1 MIAYL
6 RRTAPAAL
14 RRTTPAALLAGFL
27 SSATAGAA
35 PAASPATLPADLFT
49 SASDA
54 RIAHTAFQAVNAG
67 HWAKAELTARDA
79 KDPML
84 LKLVQW
90 LGLVREGVPVPFFGV
105 ARFYEEN
112 HHWPMQIQLR
122 RRVEESIGSDVPPAA
137 ILDWFHRHPP
147 GSAIGKMRYAEALM
161 ATGTPERG
169 YALLKEAWIS
179 GSFPKAQES
188 AILKRHGKLLT
199 KEDHARRL
207 DRLLWDGKVEEAR
220 RLMWRVEPAQRTLA
234 EARLMLRHRQGNVDR
249 LVARVP
255 PELQQDPGLLYERA
269 RWRRVK
275 GKYQEAR
282 EVFDNPPQDLERA
295 DLWWQER
302 AILARRGLR
311 EGHVSDAYRL
321 VKAHGLSPAETA
333 PYAEAEWLAG
343 WIALRFLQ
351 DPALAIDHFKAM
363 HGAVVYPVSKARGA
377 YWIARAAET
386 MKNTQEAAT
395 WYRAA
400 AAQSTVFYGQLAAAK
415 LGIDSRLKLPVEPE
429 PTSGEAQDFKAHE
442 LARAA
447 RLLHALGYTDEVR
460 PFILQLAEVKDTPG
474 WRRMAA
480 GLARALK
487 REEVAIQVA
496 KRASR
501 SGVELTDSG
510 YPTLRLPALPA
521 DGKGPVPDAPLV
533 LAVVR
538 QESAFQVDAISRA
551 GAQGLMQLMP
561 KTASETARALKISHA
576 PGRMAEPEYNLKLGQ
591 AYLRD
596 MISEF
601 GGSYLLALAAYN
613 AGPKRAREWLKAHG
627 DPRAGIEEAVDW
639 IEMIP
644 FEETRN
650 YVQRVLENLQVY
662 RLKGNGGSHEAQL
675 AERDLRR

>member
-1 MIAYL
+1 MIAQT
-6 RRTAPAAL
+6 RRTL
-14 RRTTPAALLAGFL
+14 TAALLVVLF
-27 SSATAGAA
+27 GAA
-35 PAASPATLPADLFT
+35 PSGPASAASTGALPADLFLH
-49 SASDA
+49 AADA
-54 RIAHTAFQAVNAG
+54 KIAQTAFQAAAAG
-67 HWAKAELTARDA
+67 QWAKAELTARES

-84 LKLVQW
+84 LKLVHW

-112 HHWPMQIQLR
+112 HHWPMQTQLR
-122 RRVEESIGSDVPPAA
+122 RRVEESIGPDVPPAA
-137 ILDWFHRHPP
+137 VIDWFHRHPP
-147 GSAIGKMRYAEALM
+147 GSAIGRIRYAEALI
-161 ATGTPERG
+161 ATGAVERG
-169 YALLKEAWIS
+169 KALIRDAWIT
-179 GSFPKAQES
+179 GSFPKAQEK
-188 AILKRHGKLLT
+188 AILKRHGKFLS
-199 KEDHARRL
+199 KDDHAQRL
-207 DRLLWDGKVEEAR
+207 DRVLWDGKVEEAR
-220 RLMWRVEPAQRTLA
+220 RLMWRVDPGHRALA

-255 PELQQDPGLLYERA
+255 AELQRDPGLLYERA

-282 EVFDNPPQDLERA
+282 EIFDDPPKDLERA

-302 AILARRGLR
+302 AILARRGVR
-311 EGHVSDAYRL
+311 EGLVGDAYRL
-321 VKAHGLSPAETA
+321 VKAHGLSPAQSA
-333 PYAEAEWLAG
+333 PYADAEWLAG

-351 DPALAIDHFKAM
+351 DPKTALEHFKAM

-377 YWIARAAET
+377 YWIGRAAEA
-386 MKNTQEAAT
+386 MSDMREAET

-400 AAQSTVFYGQLAAAK
+400 ATQSTVFYGQLAAAK
-415 LGIDSRLKLPVEPE
+415 LGSHSRLKLPVEPE

-442 LARAA
+442 LVRAA
-447 RLLHALGYTDEVR
+447 RVLHALGYKDEVR
-460 PFILQLAEVKDTPG
+460 PFVLQVAEVKDTPG

-480 GLARALK
+480 NLARALQ

-501 SGVELTDSG
+501 GGVELSDSG
-510 YPTLRLPALPA
+510 YPTMRLPRLPA
-521 DGKGPVPDAPLV
+521 DGKGRALPESPLIF
-533 LAVVR
+533 AVVR
-538 QESAFQVDAISRA
+538 QESAFQVDAVSSA
-551 GAQGLMQLMP
+551 GARGLMQLMP
-561 KTASETARALKISHA
+561 KTASDTARALNISHNPA
-576 PGRMAEPEYNLKLGQ
+576 RLSDPDYNLRLGQ

-596 MISEF
+596 MIAEF
-601 GGSYLLALAAYN
+601 GGSYVLALAAYN

-627 DPRAGIEEAVDW
+627 DPRAGVEQAVDW

-675 AERDLRR
+675 AERDLKR

>member
-14 RRTTPAALLAGFL
+14 LAGFL
-27 SSATAGAA
+27 GSVAGAA
-35 PAASPATLPADLFT
+35 FAASPAALPSDLF
-49 SASDA
+49 AYPSDA
-54 RIAHTAFQAVNAG
+54 KIAQSAFQAVGAG
-67 HWAKAELTARDA
+67 QWAKAELTAREA

-112 HHWPMQIQLR
+112 HHWPMQTQLR
-122 RRVEESIGSDVPPAA
+122 RRVEESIGPDVPPSAV
-137 ILDWFHRHPP
+137 LDWFHRHPP
-147 GSAIGKMRYAEALM
+147 GSPIGKIRYAEALI

-169 YALLKEAWIS
+169 KALLRDAWIS
-179 GSFPKAQES
+179 GSFPKAQEK
-188 AILKRHGKLLT
+188 AILKRHGKILT
-199 KEDHARRL
+199 KEDHAQRL

-220 RLMWRVEPAQRTLA
+220 RLMWRVDPAQRALA

-255 PELQQDPGLLYERA
+255 SELQQDPGLLYERA

-282 EVFDNPPQDLERA
+282 AIFDNPPKDLERA

-311 EGHVSDAYRL
+311 EGHISDAYRL
-321 VKAHGLSPAETA
+321 VKAHGLSPAQTGA
-333 PYAEAEWLAG
+333 FAEAEWLAG

-351 DPALAIDHFKAM
+351 DPAIAIDHFKAM

-377 YWIARAAET
+377 YWIARAAEA
-386 MKNTQEAAT
+386 MKDSQAAET

-400 AAQSTVFYGQLAAAK
+400 ATQPTVFYGQLAAAK
-415 LGIDSRLKLPVEPE
+415 LGLDSRLKLPVEPE
-429 PTSGEAQDFKAHE
+429 PTSGEVQDFKAHE

-447 RLLHALGYTDEVR
+447 RLLHALGYSDEVR
-460 PFILQLAEVKDTPG
+460 PFVLQLAEVKDTPG

-480 GLARALK
+480 TLARALK

-501 SGVELTDSG
+501 SGVELADSG

-521 DGKGPVPDAPLV
+521 DGKARPTPESPLIY
-533 LAVVR
+533 AVVR
-538 QESAFQVDAISRA
+538 QESAFQTDAVSRA
-551 GAQGLMQLMP
+551 GARGLMQLMP
-561 KTASETARALKISHA
+561 KTASETARALNISHA
-576 PGRMAEPEYNLKLGQ
+576 PGRLSEPEYNLKLGQ

-596 MISEF
+596 MIAEF
-601 GGSYLLALAAYN
+601 GGSYVLALAAYN

-627 DPRAGIEEAVDW
+627 DPRAGVEDAVDW

-644 FEETRN
+644 IEETRN
-650 YVQRVLENLQVY
+650 YIQRVLENLQVY

-675 AERDLRR
+675 AERDLKR

>member
-1 MIAYL
+1 MIAHVW
-6 RRTAPAAL
+6 RTA
-14 RRTTPAALLAGFL
+14 PAALLAGFL
-27 SSATAGAA
+27 GFTGAVL
-35 PAASPATLPADLFT
+35 AASPAALPPELF
-49 SASDA
+49 AHPSDA
-54 RIAHTAFQAVNAG
+54 KIAQTAFQAVNAG
-67 HWAKAELTARDA
+67 QWAKAELAAREA
-79 KDPML
+79 KDPVP

-112 HHWPMQIQLR
+112 QHWPMQVQLR
-122 RRVEESIGSDVPPAA
+122 RRVEESIGPDVPPAA
-137 ILDWFHRHPP
+137 VLDWFHRHPP
-147 GSAIGKMRYAEALM
+147 GSAIGKIRYAEALI
-161 ATGTPERG
+161 ATGALERG
-169 YALLKEAWIS
+169 KALLRDAWIT

-188 AILKRHGKLLT
+188 AILKRHGKILT
-199 KEDHARRL
+199 KADHAHRL

-220 RLMWRVEPAQRTLA
+220 RLMWRVDPGNRALA

-255 PELQQDPGLLYERA
+255 PELQRDPGLLYERA

-282 EVFDNPPQDLERA
+282 EIFNTPPQDLVRP

-302 AILARRGLR
+302 SILARRGLR

-321 VKAHGLSPAETA
+321 VKDHGLSPAQTGA
-333 PYAEAEWLAG
+333 FAEAEWLAG

-351 DPALAIDHFKAM
+351 DPAVAVEHFKAM

-377 YWIARAAET
+377 YWIARAAEAI
-386 MKNTQEAAT
+386 KDSEAAAA

-400 AAQSTVFYGQLAAAK
+400 ATQPTVFYGQLAAAK
-415 LGIDSRLKLPVEPE
+415 LGVESRLKLPVEPE
-429 PTSGEAQDFKAHE
+429 PTSGETQDFKAHE
-442 LARAA
+442 LTRAA
-447 RLLHALGYTDEVR
+447 RLLHALGYSDEVR
-460 PFILQLAEVKDTPG
+460 PFVLQLAEVKDTPG

-480 GLARALK
+480 NLARTLK

-501 SGVELTDSG
+501 SGVELADSG
-510 YPTLRLPALPA
+510 YPTLRLPRLPA
-521 DGKGPVPDAPLV
+521 DGKGRAAPESPLV
-533 LAVVR
+533 FAVVR
-538 QESAFQVDAISRA
+538 QESAFQADAVSRA

-561 KTASETARALKISHA
+561 RTASETARALNISHA
-576 PGRMAEPEYNLKLGQ
+576 PGRLAEPDHNLKLGQ

-596 MISEF
+596 MIAEF
-601 GGSYLLALAAYN
+601 GGSYILALAAYN
-613 AGPKRAREWLKAHG
+613 AGPKRAREWLKAQG
-627 DPRAGIEEAVDW
+627 DPRAGVEDAVDW

-644 FEETRN
+644 VEETRN
-650 YVQRVLENLQVY
+650 YIQRVLENLQVY

-675 AERDLRR
+675 AERDLKR

>member
-1 MIAYL
+1 MIVHL
-6 RRTAPAAL
+6 W
-14 RRTTPAALLAGFL
+14 RTTPAALLAGFL
-27 SSATAGAA
+27 CSAA
-35 PAASPATLPADLFT
+35 PLAAFAASPAALPPGLFAH
-49 SASDA
+49 ASDA
-54 RIAHTAFQAVNAG
+54 KIAHTAFQAVGAG
-67 HWAKAELTARDA
+67 QWAKAELAARAA

-112 HHWPMQIQLR
+112 HHWPMQTQLR
-122 RRVEESIGSDVPPAA
+122 RRVEESIGPDVPPAA
-137 ILDWFHRHPP
+137 VLDWFHRHPP
-147 GSAIGKMRYAEALM
+147 GSAIGKIRYAEALL

-169 YALLKEAWIS
+169 KALLREAWVS
-179 GSFPKAQES
+179 GSFPKAQER
-188 AILKRHGKLLT
+188 AILKRHGKILT
-199 KEDHARRL
+199 KEDHAQRL

-220 RLMWRVEPAQRTLA
+220 RLMWRVDPAKRALA

-282 EVFDNPPQDLERA
+282 EIFDNPPQDLERA

-311 EGHVSDAYRL
+311 EGYIGDAYRL
-321 VKAHGLSPAETA
+321 VKAHGLSPAQTA

-351 DPALAIDHFKAM
+351 DPAMAIDHFKAM

-377 YWIARAAET
+377 YWIARAAEA
-386 MKNTQEAAT
+386 MKNSQEAAT
-395 WYRAA
+395 WYGTAA
-400 AAQSTVFYGQLAAAK
+400 TQPTVFYGQLAAAK
-415 LGIDSRLKLPVEPE
+415 LGMDARLKLPVEPE
-429 PTSGEAQDFKAHE
+429 PTSGEVQDFKAHE

-447 RLLHALGYTDEVR
+447 RLLHALGFSDEVR

-474 WRRMAA
+474 WRRLAA
-480 GLARALK
+480 ALARALQ

-501 SGVELTDSG
+501 SGVELAESG

-521 DGKGPVPDAPLV
+521 DGKGRSLPESPLV
-533 LAVVR
+533 FAVVR
-538 QESAFQVDAISRA
+538 QESAFQADAVSRA

-561 KTASETARALKISHA
+561 KTASETARALKISHS
-576 PGRMAEPEYNLKLGQ
+576 PGRLSEPEYNLKLGQ

-596 MISEF
+596 VIAEF
-601 GGSYLLALAAYN
+601 EGSYVLALAAYN

-627 DPRAGIEEAVDW
+627 DPRTGVEDAVDW

-662 RLKGNGGSHEAQL
+662 RLKGNGGSHAAEI
-675 AERDLRR
+675 AERDLKR